1 MVNVKFYLLP
11 NDQTGNLK
19 ISKESMIKL
28 IKTLKKKF
36 NRIKFN
42 KNYLMYLIN
51 IFRRINVK
59 IIYTMVAKK

>member
-19 ISKESMIKL
+19 IPKESMIKL

-42 KNYLMYLIN
+42 KKYLMYLIN
-51 IFRRINVK
+51 IFRRVNVK
-59 IIYTMVAKK
+59 IIHTMVAKK